1 MASGISESTILGIE
15 VGGAKKRAF
24 VKARQRD
31 SLTNKIIH
39 IDFLEVVSGR
49 LIHARVPLHL
59 VGIPVGVREG
69 GILENPAH
77 EIEVQCDPD
86 YLPQK
91 IDVDVSELHANHSI
105 HVRELPALDKVKVL
119 SSPELV
125 VAVVKFAKEEVV
137 EAPVA
142 AAAPVEGAVPG
153 APEFPAPRPPQEPL
167 PLPEPLPPQVQL
179 PQPPPLTRRRKK
191 RSDLWPVDSHAGSYL
206 AALLRLFRN
215 EKLPGMN
222 PAYNPFPTERTIPR
236 SSAAGFV
243 HSEEGLIPRSSLR
256 KTLQGTGV

>member
-1 MASGISESTILGIE
+1 MDQSVLKAVPRAQTTKGELNQLRAAGKIPAVIYGGGGAATHVLLDEKEFLKVASGISESTILGIE
-15 VGGAKKRAF
+15 IGGAKKRAF
-24 VKARQRD
+24 VKARQRNN
-31 SLTNKIIH
+31 LTNRIIH

-86 YLPQK
+86 NLPER

-105 HVRELPALDKVKVL
+105 HVRELPALDKVKIL

-137 EAPVA
+137 EEPVA
-142 AAAPVEGAVPG
+142 AAAPVEGAAAPG
-153 APEFPAPRPPQEPL
+153 APGAAPVAGAPAAPGAEP
-167 PLPEPLPPQVQL
+167 
-179 PQPPPLTRRRKK
+179 
-191 RSDLWPVDSHAGSYL
+191 
-206 AALLRLFRN
+206 
-215 EKLPGMN
+215 
-222 PAYNPFPTERTIPR
+222 
-236 SSAAGFV
+236 AAGAAPAAAAP
-243 HSEEGLIPRSSLR
+243 HGKREE
-256 KTLQGTGV
+256 KK

>member
-1 MASGISESTILGIE
+1 MAAGISESTILGIE

-59 VGIPVGVREG
+59 VGTPVGVREG

-105 HVRELPALDKVKVL
+105 HVRELPALDKVKIL

-142 AAAPVEGAVPG
+142 AAAAVEGAVPG
-153 APEFPAPRPPQEPL
+153 APGVAPAAGAAPAP
-167 PLPEPLPPQVQL
+167 
-179 PQPPPLTRRRKK
+179 
-191 RSDLWPVDSHAGSYL
+191 G
-206 AALLRLFRN
+206 AA
-215 EKLPGMN
+215 P
-222 PAYNPFPTERTIPR
+222 
-236 SSAAGFV
+236 AAGAGV
-243 HSEEGLIPRSSLR
+243 VPAKKEER
-256 KTLQGTGV
+256 K